1 MVDSRVLPGFHRGV
15 AVMDAVQQGSGAAG
29 SFSGSI
35 ASGNAIHFPRHIAN
49 SKSKAN
55 RINRG
60 MESSELLQ
68 TQL

>member
-1 MVDSRVLPGFHRGV
+1 
-15 AVMDAVQQGSGAAG
+15 MDAVQQGSGAAG